1 MSKPGPKPKPTAIR
15 VFEGNAG
22 NLPLPE
28 NEPKPKRAEELQCSE
43 WMEADCPYMSGDG
56 KFPLH
61 QISKKIWDE
70 MAPELDLLGVLKGI
84 DFGKFTRYCET
95 FARWLKMKAFIDKN
109 GETYPVYGTV
119 YVTNPETNITKMEK
133 TLKQLK
139 MFPQVAI
146 YLKLGDALRKYEEE
160 FGIGAASR
168 TRIQTIVKFG
178 DVPDDEHD
186 FDYAKKD
193 RHLSAVKK
201 TAA

>member
-1 MSKPGPKPKPTAIR
+1 MSPPGPKPKPTAIR
-15 VFEGNAG
+15 QLENNPSNAPY
-22 NLPLPE
+22 NE
-28 NEPKPKRAEELQCSE
+28 HEPKPKKAETLDPSD
-43 WMEADCPYMSGDG
+43 WMDPECPYMSGEG
-56 KFPLH
+56 KFPLPD
-61 QISKKIWDE
+61 ISRKIWDE

-84 DFGKFTRYCET
+84 DFGKFSRYCET